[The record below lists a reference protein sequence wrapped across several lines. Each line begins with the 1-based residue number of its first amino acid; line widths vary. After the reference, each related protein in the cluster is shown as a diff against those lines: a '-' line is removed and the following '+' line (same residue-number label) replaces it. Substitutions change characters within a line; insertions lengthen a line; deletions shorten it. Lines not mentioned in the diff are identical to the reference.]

1 MPPDSF
7 HLEVS
12 LIPLRTFASF
22 AFNGFLEQEMAKRP
36 FTPEPPSAEDADEEA
51 LLRDALKGVA
61 PLRNPGKASL
71 QRPPPAPTPLQT
83 LRDDEQVL
91 QDSLSDQMPMEIGLE
106 SGEELVFLRNGLS
119 NQILKKL
126 RRGYWATQ
134 DHLDLHGLRTEEAR
148 ALLVSFLNDAL
159 KHGLRCVRV
168 VHGKGLRSR
177 NAEPVLKRKIGNW
190 LAQRDEVL
198 AFVQARPEDGGGGAV
213 MVLLKAKTRNR
224 GEGRGARDEG

>member
-1 MPPDSF
+1 MP
-7 HLEVS
+7 
-12 LIPLRTFASF
+12 
-22 AFNGFLEQEMAKRP
+22 KRHVN
-36 FTPEPPSAEDADEEA
+36 PEPPAAEDADEET

-61 PLRNPGKASL
+61 PLRDPGRASL
-71 QRPPPAPTPLQT
+71 QRPPPAPIPVQK
-83 LRDDEQVL
+83 LREDELVL

-148 ALLVSFLNDAL
+148 TLLVSFLNDAL
-159 KHGLRCVRV
+159 KHGLRCVRI

-177 NAEPVLKRKIGNW
+177 NAEPVLKRKMGNW
-190 LAQRDEVL
+190 LGQRDEVL
-198 AFVQARPEDGGGGAV
+198 AFVQARAEDGGGGAV
-213 MVLLKAKTRNR
+213 MVLLKGKTKRQ
-224 GEGRGARDEG
+224 GAGPRTED

>member
-1 MPPDSF
+1 MP
-7 HLEVS
+7 
-12 LIPLRTFASF
+12 
-22 AFNGFLEQEMAKRP
+22 KRP
-36 FTPEPPSAEDADEEA
+36 VKPEVPAVEEADEEA

-106 SGEELVFLRNGLS
+106 TGEELLFLRNGLS

-134 DHLDLHGLRTEEAR
+134 DHLDLHGLRSEEAR

-159 KHGLRCVRV
+159 KHGLRCVRI

-198 AFVQARPEDGGGGAV
+198 AFVQARAEDGGGGAV
-213 MVLLKAKTRNR
+213 MVLLKAKRR
-224 GEGRGARDEG
+224 

>member
-1 MPPDSF
+1 
-7 HLEVS
+7 
-12 LIPLRTFASF
+12 
-22 AFNGFLEQEMAKRP
+22 MAKRP
-36 FTPEPPSAEDADEEA
+36 VNPETPAVENADEEA

-61 PLRNPGKASL
+61 PLRNPGKARL

-106 SGEELVFLRNGLS
+106 TGEELVFLRNGLS

-134 DHLDLHGLRTEEAR
+134 DHLDLHGLRAEEAR
-148 ALLVSFLNDAL
+148 TLLVSFLNDAL
-159 KHGLRCVRV
+159 KHGLRCVRI

-190 LAQRDEVL
+190 LGQRDEVL

-213 MVLLKAKTRNR
+213 MVLLKAK
-224 GEGRGARDEG
+224 GK